1 MRENDLGG
9 ARRINE
15 RIEPLARV
23 FYADPF
29 VDMHNRMKE
38 ALVLLGRLPRAYA
51 RPPLVKLGRA
61 EITRIREALVEAG
74 LLGKGARRD
83 AA

>member
-1 MRENDLGG
+1 M
-9 ARRINE
+9 
-15 RIEPLARV
+15 

-38 ALVLLGRLPRAYA
+38 ALVLLGRLPAA
-51 RPPLVKLGRA
+51 VVRPPLVKLGAA
-61 EITRIREALVEAG
+61 EIERIRLALVEAG
-74 LLGKGARRD
+74 LLDRRASR